1 MTDTSTDVTEIRE
14 TTLNISNLEKYL
26 INNILQFEGPISI
39 KQFGHGQSNP
49 TFLVTDQTTSIQ
61 YVMRKRPPG
70 KIVSKTAHRVDREYK
85 VMDALYSTNVPV
97 PKMYV
102 LCTDESVIGSM
113 FYIMEFKKGRI
124 FKAPDLLE
132 LPKQDRRDIWL
143 ALIDVLAKLHNVD
156 FRQVGLEKFSRSI
169 GGYFKRQLNSLSN
182 VSKAQLEVSPDVP
195 EIPEF
200 HTLVQIL
207 NDNSPK
213 DNVSIG
219 T

>member
-1 MTDTSTDVTEIRE
+1 M
-14 TTLNISNLEKYL
+14 
-26 INNILQFEGPISI
+26 G
-39 KQFGHGQSNP
+39 
-49 TFLVTDQTTSIQ
+49 
-61 YVMRKRPPG
+61 
-70 KIVSKTAHRVDREYK
+70 
-85 VMDALYSTNVPV
+85 
-97 PKMYV
+97 
-102 LCTDESVIGSM
+102 
-113 FYIMEFKKGRI
+113 GRRI
-124 FKAPDLLE
+124 YEHLLR
-132 LPKQDRRDIWL
+132 LRWK
-143 ALIDVLAKLHNVD
+143 VLAQLE
-156 FRQVGLEKFSRSI
+156 LEKFSRSI